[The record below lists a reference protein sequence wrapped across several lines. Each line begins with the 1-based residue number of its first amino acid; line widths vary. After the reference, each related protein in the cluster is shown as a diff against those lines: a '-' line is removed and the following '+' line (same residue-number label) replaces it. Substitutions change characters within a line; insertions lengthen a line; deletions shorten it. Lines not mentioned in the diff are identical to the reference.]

1 MLEKRVS
8 VRKDLCVG
16 CGLCTN
22 MTDVLIIGDDGLAE
36 AITEIIDETKIE
48 ELEEAKKACPVGAI
62 EIE

>member
-1 MLEKRVS
+1 MLEKKVS

-36 AITEIIDETKIE
+36 TITEIIIITK
-48 ELEEAKKACPVGAI
+48 
-62 EIE
+62 

>member
-36 AITEIIDETKIE
+36 AVTEIINETKIE
-48 ELEEAKKACPVGAI
+48 KVEEAKTACPVGAI

>member
-1 MLEKRVS
+1 MLEKKVS

-36 AITEIIDETKIE
+36 ANTEIIDETKME
-48 ELEEAKKACPVGAI
+48 EIEEAKKACPVQAI

>member
-1 MLEKRVS
+1 MLEKKVS

-16 CGLCTN
+16 CGLCTT

-36 AITEIIDETKIE
+36 ANIEIIDETKME
-48 ELEEAKKACPVGAI
+48 EVGEAKKACPVQAI

>member
-1 MLEKRVS
+1 MLEKKVS

-22 MTDVLIIGDDGLAE
+22 MTDVIIIGDDGLAE
-36 AITEIIDETKIE
+36 ANTEIIDETKIE
-48 ELEEAKKACPVGAI
+48 ELEVAKKTCPVGAI